1 MLFLIGLVVG
11 VILILLSY
19 DSWDNR
25 KERKHCPNCL
35 SPHSYTPKNIEL
47 CNACSESKRIIALKN
62 QKEEIQRKNEWLR
75 WYKYSKRQYLI
86 RTQLRS
92 LVRSKKTHNKR
103 IETKDIQSLTG
114 REFELHMVKIL
125 KSRGFRNVIATPPSN
140 DKGIDIQAIDI
151 YNKKVIFECKR
162 WKDSNHVGSPPVRK
176 FIGAIVESNAD
187 KGYFITTSDFTR
199 EARAIKGIDRLELWR
214 YDDFISDFQNEYDKS
229 EYNTACSNPDCN
241 SQITHNLNSEYAMC
255 SDCGKT
261 CEGKLHLT
269 GEQLTQ
275 ILSLGDDNCDVDNIM
290 NFIHHYYCIE
300 CSAPMIDSR
309 MKLDGD
315 FGVTAN
321 IEKKYNYLESGIQDI
336 KILSLTLLP
345 QTPSLFNG
353 LVCSNNKCSF
363 HQIPNYNSPNNL
375 SELDKILSKR
385 GETSIQKSYERA
397 IKAHQKEEK
406 DRLWEMNRTVLVF
419 SETSPIIEVVKRR
432 YGEGYLIESKG
443 KEYSIP
449 KGIQIETLNRSECER
464 LIAFVEEERKKVQ
477 EKQNRQ
483 GNSRRRN
490 RRY

>member
-62 QKEEIQRKNEWLR
+62 QKEKIQRYNEWLR

-92 LVRSKKTHNKR
+92 LVRSKNSHNKR

-140 DKGIDIQAIDI
+140 DKGIDIQAIDVH
-151 YNKKVIFECKR
+151 NRKVIFECKR
-162 WKDSNHVGSPPVRK
+162 WKDSNHVGSPPIRK

-214 YDDFISDFQNEYDKS
+214 YDDFISDFQSDYDKS
-229 EYNTACSNPDCN
+229 EYNTACSNPNCN
-241 SQITHNLNSEYAMC
+241 SQITHNLNSENAMC

-300 CSAPMIDSR
+300 CSAPMIYKDTR
-309 MKLDGD
+309 LDGD

-321 IEKKYNYLESGIQDI
+321 IEKTYHYLEEGGI
-336 KILSLTLLP
+336 TLLP
-345 QTPSLFNG
+345 NWLPEAFLNFHG
-353 LVCSNNKCSF
+353 LVCSNNNCSF
-363 HQIPNYNSPNNL
+363 HQIPDLNSPNNL
-375 SELDKILSKR
+375 DELDEILSKR
-385 GETSIQKSYERA
+385 GETSIQKAYERA
-397 IKAHQKEEK
+397 IKAHQKKEE

-419 SETSPIIEVVKRR
+419 SKKSPVIEVVKRR
-432 YGEGYLIESKG
+432 SGEGYLIESLG
-443 KEYSIP
+443 IEYSIP
-449 KGIQIETLNRSECER
+449 KGIQIETLSRSECER

-483 GNSRRRN
+483 RNSRRRN
-490 RRY
+490 KRY